1 MSDNRHAGTAVSVE
15 PCSDVALLSALFLE
29 LAEDEGSDIPRT
41 AEKAA
46 EEMEDY
52 LRRGEKAYI
61 FRVCGEIA
69 GYALVILK
77 RTPPYLHHF
86 HICREKRR
94 KGYGTAAFQTLIE
107 TLDIKTMDLDVFDWN
122 ERGKSFWRSLGF
134 KPRAVIMRYA
144 K

>member
-1 MSDNRHAGTAVSVE
+1 MSDNRHAGTTVSAE
-15 PCSDVALLSALFLE
+15 PCSGVAILSALFLE
-29 LAEDEGSDIPRT
+29 LAEDEGSDISRT

-52 LRRGEKAYI
+52 LRRGEKAYL
-61 FRVCGEIA
+61 FRVCGEIV
-69 GYALVILK
+69 GYALVIMK

-86 HICREKRR
+86 YICRGKRR
-94 KGYGTAAFQTLIE
+94 KGYGTAAFKTLLK

-122 ERGKSFWRSLGF
+122 ERGKSFWKSLGF